1 MSLPAPPSIVSLPLR
16 HIGTEGNDF
25 LQSDFFFG
33 GVLEG
38 RGGDDTLIGGSGS
51 DTMDGGA
58 GNDMLAGQ
66 DGDDVYLP
74 GTGMDSIF
82 EFGGTDELRL
92 AAGIDPDQVERI
104 RFDGSNDLVLRALG
118 SSDEVRIS
126 NWFGGPE
133 NQVERVVFAD
143 GTVWSPATT
152 SGLNQAPSVAIP
164 IPDQSVAENA
174 AFNLVVPPSTFSDP
188 DLGDAFTLSVT
199 LASGA
204 PLPAWLSFD
213 PATNAFSGTPA
224 AGDSGTVSVR
234 LTATDLS
241 GASASDVFDITVG
254 DGNDAPAVANPIA
267 DQGASENAV
276 FSFVVPAGTF
286 ADPDAGDVLT
296 LSARLAGG
304 APLPAWLSFDAAT
317 ATFSGTAPF
326 GSSGT
331 LDVEVVATDGGGL
344 SASDQ
349 FGIAIAPTQ
358 NEIIGTAGD
367 DLLIG
372 TPGYDLIWAG
382 EGNDEVWGL
391 ESGDVIYADFTATP
405 GDDTVYGGAGIDYIY
420 GGGGT
425 DLLIGGTE
433 NDVYEFLSPSTV
445 VVEYAGEGH
454 DEIRTIGSYA
464 LPANVEDLYLF
475 GSAVYATG
483 NDLDNFILA
492 TSDDNLIDGGAGAD
506 HMQGGRGNDTYVV
519 DSVGDLV
526 QELGNE
532 GNDTILSSV
541 TYSLDTIN
549 YPLHQQIENLVL
561 TGTAAIDA
569 TGNALDNVLTGNSVA
584 NVLAGGGGND
594 RLDGGDGDDT
604 LIGGSGSDV
613 LVGGAGADTYVFS
626 AADDTGNTAYVGPGD
641 RLKIQGLDRSTL
653 LMTRDEWNLYIT
665 VVDTGASIVLRSA
678 SGLPGEEGWRT
689 TVEFGDGSVWVPEHV
704 VNNSPYIGTNGDD
717 VLNGSEFGDQI
728 FGVRGNDVIHG
739 NDGNDVLYG
748 GGNVNFSSPDGDDLL
763 DGGTGRDT
771 MYGGGGNDRYI
782 VDDVDDQVFEDA
794 GAGID
799 TVESS
804 VGYVL
809 GATLENLTLTGT
821 AANGSGNEMQ
831 NVLVGN
837 AVANTLYGH
846 GGDDS
851 LSGMQGNDLLFG
863 GAGNDQLAGG
873 DGSDSLYGDAGDDVL
888 DAGAGHDEMQGGAGN
903 DTYLYS
909 RGSGFDVAW
918 EFLGTAADTDVVL
931 LGADIAPSD
940 ISVRYTRPTQQFFN
954 DGGFL
959 LSVNGGSD
967 VLKLVWSPTTGRDIE
982 VEEVRFAD
990 GTVWDET
997 VLAAMAIQN
1006 GDGPALVTALADQS
1020 ATEDAPFAYEV
1031 PANAFDDIDIAIGD
1045 SLAYS
1050 AGLADGSALP
1060 AWLAFD
1066 AATRTFSG
1074 TPANG
1079 DVGAISVRVTATDES
1094 GRSASD
1100 LFEIAVVNTN
1110 DAPTVAAPIA
1120 DQNARD
1126 AVAFSFT
1133 VPAGTFADVD
1143 TGDTLT
1149 YAAGPLPAW
1158 LSFDAATRTF
1168 TGTPGSANIGVTSVE
1183 VRATDGA
1190 GATVSDVFNIAVAP
1204 APDRTITGTAG
1215 NDTLTGGSGN
1225 DTINGLGGAD
1235 SMTGGLGNDRLDGGA
1250 GNDTMLGGAG
1260 DDTYVVAQSND
1271 ITTENANEGI
1281 DTVLSSV
1288 TRTLGNNLENLTL
1301 TGTTAINGTGNA
1313 LNNVLTGNS
1322 ASNTLNGGA
1331 GNDTLDGGGGNDSLV
1346 GGTGDDTYVVAQTGD
1361 VTTESANQG
1370 TDTVQSSIAWTLG
1383 NNLENLVL
1391 TGTAAING
1399 TGNTLANVLAGN
1411 VGNNTLTGN
1420 AGNDT
1425 LDGQG
1430 GADTL
1435 IGGTGNDTYML
1446 GRGYGA
1452 DLIQENDA
1460 SAGNTDIAQFL
1471 AGVSREQIWFE
1482 RSGNSLVASIIGTS
1496 DRLTVQNWYA
1506 GAANR
1511 VEQFRTADGS
1521 TLLVSNVQNLV
1532 NAMAAFAPPAPGQET
1547 LPPDYA
1553 AALNPLIAA
1562 NWQ

>member
-1 MSLPAPPSIVSLPLR
+1 
-16 HIGTEGNDF
+16 
-25 LQSDFFFG
+25 
-33 GVLEG
+33 
-38 RGGDDTLIGGSGS
+38 
-51 DTMDGGA
+51 
-58 GNDMLAGQ
+58 
-66 DGDDVYLP
+66 
-74 GTGMDSIF
+74 
-82 EFGGTDELRL
+82 
-92 AAGIDPDQVERI
+92 
-104 RFDGSNDLVLRALG
+104 
-118 SSDEVRIS
+118 
-126 NWFGGPE
+126 
-133 NQVERVVFAD
+133 
-143 GTVWSPATT
+143 
-152 SGLNQAPSVAIP
+152 
-164 IPDQSVAENA
+164 
-174 AFNLVVPPSTFSDP
+174 
-188 DLGDAFTLSVT
+188 
-199 LASGA
+199 
-204 PLPAWLSFD
+204 
-213 PATNAFSGTPA
+213 
-224 AGDSGTVSVR
+224 
-234 LTATDLS
+234 
-241 GASASDVFDITVG
+241 
-254 DGNDAPAVANPIA
+254 
-267 DQGASENAV
+267 
-276 FSFVVPAGTF
+276 
-286 ADPDAGDVLT
+286 
-296 LSARLAGG
+296 
-304 APLPAWLSFDAAT
+304 
-317 ATFSGTAPF
+317 
-326 GSSGT
+326 
-331 LDVEVVATDGGGL
+331 
-344 SASDQ
+344 
-349 FGIAIAPTQ
+349 
-358 NEIIGTAGD
+358 
-367 DLLIG
+367 
-372 TPGYDLIWAG
+372 
-382 EGNDEVWGL
+382 
-391 ESGDVIYADFTATP
+391 
-405 GDDTVYGGAGIDYIY
+405 
-420 GGGGT
+420 
-425 DLLIGGTE
+425 
-433 NDVYEFLSPSTV
+433 
-445 VVEYAGEGH
+445 
-454 DEIRTIGSYA
+454 
-464 LPANVEDLYLF
+464 
-475 GSAVYATG
+475 
-483 NDLDNFILA
+483 
-492 TSDDNLIDGGAGAD
+492 
-506 HMQGGRGNDTYVV
+506 
-519 DSVGDLV
+519 
-526 QELGNE
+526 
-532 GNDTILSSV
+532 
-541 TYSLDTIN
+541 
-549 YPLHQQIENLVL
+549 
-561 TGTAAIDA
+561 
-569 TGNALDNVLTGNSVA
+569 
-584 NVLAGGGGND
+584 
-594 RLDGGDGDDT
+594 
-604 LIGGSGSDV
+604 
-613 LVGGAGADTYVFS
+613 
-626 AADDTGNTAYVGPGD
+626 
-641 RLKIQGLDRSTL
+641 
-653 LMTRDEWNLYIT
+653 
-665 VVDTGASIVLRSA
+665 
-678 SGLPGEEGWRT
+678 
-689 TVEFGDGSVWVPEHV
+689 
-704 VNNSPYIGTNGDD
+704 
-717 VLNGSEFGDQI
+717 
-728 FGVRGNDVIHG
+728 
-739 NDGNDVLYG
+739 
-748 GGNVNFSSPDGDDLL
+748 
-763 DGGTGRDT
+763 
-771 MYGGGGNDRYI
+771 
-782 VDDVDDQVFEDA
+782 
-794 GAGID
+794 
-799 TVESS
+799 
-804 VGYVL
+804 
-809 GATLENLTLTGT
+809 
-821 AANGSGNEMQ
+821 
-831 NVLVGN
+831 
-837 AVANTLYGH
+837 
-846 GGDDS
+846 
-851 LSGMQGNDLLFG
+851 
-863 GAGNDQLAGG
+863 
-873 DGSDSLYGDAGDDVL
+873 
-888 DAGAGHDEMQGGAGN
+888 
-903 DTYLYS
+903 
-909 RGSGFDVAW
+909 
-918 EFLGTAADTDVVL
+918 
-931 LGADIAPSD
+931 
-940 ISVRYTRPTQQFFN
+940 VRYTRPTQQFFN

-1100 LFEIAVVNTN
+1100 AFDLTVVNTN

-1143 TGDTLT
+1143 SGDTLT

-1331 GNDTLDGGGGNDSLV
+1331 GNDTLDG
-1346 GGTGDDTYVVAQTGD
+1346 
-1361 VTTESANQG
+1361 
-1370 TDTVQSSIAWTLG
+1370 
-1383 NNLENLVL
+1383 
-1391 TGTAAING
+1391 
-1399 TGNTLANVLAGN
+1399 
-1411 VGNNTLTGN
+1411 
-1420 AGNDT
+1420 
-1425 LDGQG
+1425 QG

-1435 IGGTGNDTYML
+1435 IGGTGNDSYML

-1460 SAGNTDIAQFL
+1460 AAGNTDIAQFL
-1471 AGVSREQIWFE
+1471 AGVSREQVWFE